1 MFIDITLW
9 DRFKESFIKS
19 LGWSA
24 TLKRAIRACYD
35 VLVNSCFSLRQSIA
49 LNFNKVQTLNL
60 LSLNKFF
67 SNVRKVL
74 SLHSLTI
81 FFRSFTT
88 TLVNSW
94 SKIFKSY
101 LPSPFK
107 SATPANT
114 LPTRRKAVRLKKEKH
129 SLKNSSQSTLSITW
143 TRLTGFLWT
152 QGLYFVDLLKRT
164 WGEGFIY
171 FKGVVIV
178 LVADALIVDDEPLWE
193 PVEWSMAQA
202 WILVIFLLAWIA
214 ENLIVSRYGSYT
226 GRDKRVWFAWY
237 KTFWLIDLGFV
248 LSLGAAIIFVMIPF
262 YYELNYLMSFT
273 TSWWNW
279 YTRVFFFKFLAFNLI
294 VLLGTLFLQIK
305 IRTLHWK
312 SAFILVLIVNLF
324 FSYLLYTHFFLAFF
338 SYFTHVNWYNSTR
351 LIDYVQL
358 SHEPNKWS
366 WGAKKRDHF
375 SYHKSSTVFWF
386 KNDGPF
392 AAASM
397 LIQFLFFVTLFLTF
411 FYWLILLRRIYST
424 QEFSFTYTIYAISA
438 LKQFFFFF
446 FLLYLFVLGSY
457 LMAYW
462 RFPIEF
468 TWVTNP
474 SSWFTNLID
483 ICLDYPSFFISIFWQ
498 S

>member
-1 MFIDITLW
+1 ML
-9 DRFKESFIKS
+9 
-19 LGWSA
+19 
-24 TLKRAIRACYD
+24 LK
-35 VLVNSCFSLRQSIA
+35 LVVFL
-49 LNFNKVQTLNL
+49 TNL
-60 LSLNKFF
+60 KFF
-67 SNVRKVL
+67 SSVRNFFLTMKCAVTSSCLNFYNLLKLPAKSILDSMYALKTRMNHSVRLTSIRYYLRAAIGTLSAYWSTLITNGLLLPFRKAAPHASVSVRNINLKKQETQPSFNTSKV
-74 SLHSLTI
+74 
-81 FFRSFTT
+81 
-88 TLVNSW
+88 
-94 SKIFKSY
+94 
-101 LPSPFK
+101 
-107 SATPANT
+107 T
-114 LPTRRKAVRLKKEKH
+114 LPAL
-129 SLKNSSQSTLSITW
+129 W
-143 TRLTGFLWT
+143 ARLTLFLWN

-164 WGEGFIY
+164 WGEGFVY
-171 FKGVVIV
+171 FKGVIIV

-202 WILVIFLLAWIA
+202 WILIIFLLAWIA

-262 YYELNYLMSFT
+262 YYELNYIMSFT

-294 VLLGTLFLQIK
+294 VLLGALFLQIK

-312 SAFILVLIVNLF
+312 SAFLLVLIVNLF
-324 FSYLLYTHFFLAFF
+324 FSYLLYTHFFLSFF

-392 AAASM
+392 AAASL
-397 LIQFLFFVTLFLTF
+397 LIQFLFFITLFLTF
-411 FYWLILLRRIYST
+411 FYWLILLRRIYAT

-457 LMAYW
+457 LVAYW

-468 TWVTNP
+468 IWVTNP
-474 SSWFTNLID
+474 SSWFTNFID
-483 ICLDYPSFFISIFWQ
+483 IIVNYPELIISIFN
-498 S
+498 

>member
-1 MFIDITLW
+1 MNYV
-9 DRFKESFIKS
+9 KS
-19 LGWSA
+19 L
-24 TLKRAIRACYD
+24 
-35 VLVNSCFSLRQSIA
+35 
-49 LNFNKVQTLNL
+49 
-60 LSLNKFF
+60 
-67 SNVRKVL
+67 
-74 SLHSLTI
+74 
-81 FFRSFTT
+81 T
-88 TLVNSW
+88 TLVLILFDKTKQFLTGGNSGVMVRNFLLRTKNQITNLISKPFSKIMASLNVKVLYTFKLSNYIQSFSFLTKVQHLVREVLGGIANLW
-94 SKIFKSY
+94 SKFVTK
-101 LPSPFK
+101 
-107 SATPANT
+107 
-114 LPTRRKAVRLKKEKH
+114 
-129 SLKNSSQSTLSITW
+129 
-143 TRLTGFLWT
+143 GFLLPVRAWLPHRT
-152 QGLYFVDLLKRT
+152 TGSIKKRASKPEAKASLNTPHSTFTALWARFTLFLWNQGVYFVDLLKRT
-164 WGEGFIY
+164 WGEGFVY

-248 LSLGAAIIFVMIPF
+248 LSLGAAIVFVMVPF

-294 VLLGTLFLQIK
+294 VLLGALFLQIK

-312 SAFILVLIVNLF
+312 SAFLLVLIVNLF
-324 FSYLLYTHFFLAFF
+324 FSYLLYTHFFLSFF

-392 AAASM
+392 AAASL
-397 LIQFLFFVTLFLTF
+397 LIQFLFFVTLFLTW
-411 FYWLILLRRIYST
+411 FYWLILLRRIYAT
-424 QEFSFTYTIYAISA
+424 QEFSFTYTIYAVSA

-457 LMAYW
+457 LVAYW

-468 TWVTNP
+468 IWVTNP
-474 SSWFTNLID
+474 SSWFSNLID
-483 ICLDYPSFFISIFWQ
+483 IFLSYPELIIGIFF
-498 S
+498 

>member
-1 MFIDITLW
+1 MKPTFWNQTKLFFLNSLNWYKKLQNFRRIAYSSFIQFSVTSLKPYVAKFKQRKGTTFESINMAITKLC
-9 DRFKESFIKS
+9 RFSIQESFTYVVRSGIGALTNVWAAIFVNPFLLLFRKLFAGKARPTSETQQQQEKMQPIDKS
-19 LGWSA
+19 LQSGLL
-24 TLKRAIRACYD
+24 TL
-35 VLVNSCFSLRQSIA
+35 
-49 LNFNKVQTLNL
+49 
-60 LSLNKFF
+60 
-67 SNVRKVL
+67 
-74 SLHSLTI
+74 
-81 FFRSFTT
+81 
-88 TLVNSW
+88 
-94 SKIFKSY
+94 
-101 LPSPFK
+101 
-107 SATPANT
+107 
-114 LPTRRKAVRLKKEKH
+114 
-129 SLKNSSQSTLSITW
+129 W
-143 TRLTGFLWT
+143 TRLTGFVWA
-152 QGLYFVDLLKRT
+152 QGLYFIDLLKRT
-164 WGEGFIY
+164 WGEGFVY
-171 FKGVVIV
+171 FKGVIIV
-178 LVADALIVDDEPLWE
+178 FVADALIVDDEPLWE

-202 WILVIFLLAWIA
+202 WILIIFLLAWIA

-237 KTFWLIDLGFV
+237 KTFWLVDLGFV

-262 YYELNYLMSFT
+262 YYELNYLMTFT

-324 FSYLLYTHFFLAFF
+324 FSYLLYTHFFLSFF

-392 AAASM
+392 AAASL
-397 LIQFLFFVTLFLTF
+397 LIQFLFFITLFLTF
-411 FYWLILLRRIYST
+411 FYWLILLRRIYAT
-424 QEFSFTYTIYAISA
+424 QEFSFTYTVYAISA

-457 LMAYW
+457 LIAYW

-474 SSWFTNLID
+474 SSWFSNLID
-483 ICLDYPSFFISIFWQ
+483 IFLDYPNLILSIFGKN
-498 S
+498 